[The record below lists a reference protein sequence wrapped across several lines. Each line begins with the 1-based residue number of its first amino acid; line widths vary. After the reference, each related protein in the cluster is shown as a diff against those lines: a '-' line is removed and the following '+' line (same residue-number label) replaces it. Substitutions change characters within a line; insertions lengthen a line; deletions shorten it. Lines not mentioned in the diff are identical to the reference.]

1 MTAEHEAPHG
11 AGSTGN
17 AGSPGSAGGA
27 ANAGSAGGRGESG
40 RHGDHE
46 HREQHGEYGKHGDF
60 GDSGEFGEYD
70 GMDALMAAITGDP
83 LPEEA
88 RRDPVF
94 LAGHRAA
101 EADVAV
107 LRDRLA
113 WLAEALTG
121 DERGEPAERS
131 VTRDAASRNAVTG
144 DAAAG
149 SAVTGDAAA
158 GSAVTGDAAAGGAV
172 AEGVVTGDEVAG
184 GTAADDGVGAAPSA
198 RRSRSRTRPAGSV
211 RPAASLRPSGSVR
224 SSRAG
229 RTRGSGRALRI
240 ALGSLAGAAAFSLAL
255 GVGWLVT
262 NGGVGGENGGSAKS
276 AADAAGKEVR
286 TAVRPADPERE
297 LACSPL
303 VVEGTVTRVQRR
315 EEDSSS
321 RVTVTVSRSYRPT
334 HGPAEVGFLV
344 DGGMRPVPRT
354 GQHVLVV
361 VGRGERYAS
370 RWAVG
375 DARVAAERAWITD
388 ALPGARNLACPSGEA
403 P

>member
-40 RHGDHE
+40 RHEDHE

-94 LAGHRAA
+94 LAEHRAA

-131 VTRDAASRNAVTG
+131 VTR
-144 DAAAG
+144 
-149 SAVTGDAAA
+149 
-158 GSAVTGDAAAGGAV
+158 
-172 AEGVVTGDEVAG
+172 
-184 GTAADDGVGAAPSA
+184 
-198 RRSRSRTRPAGSV
+198 
-211 RPAASLRPSGSVR
+211 
-224 SSRAG
+224 
-229 RTRGSGRALRI
+229 
-240 ALGSLAGAAAFSLAL
+240 
-255 GVGWLVT
+255 
-262 NGGVGGENGGSAKS
+262 
-276 AADAAGKEVR
+276 
-286 TAVRPADPERE
+286 
-297 LACSPL
+297 
-303 VVEGTVTRVQRR
+303 
-315 EEDSSS
+315 
-321 RVTVTVSRSYRPT
+321 
-334 HGPAEVGFLV
+334 
-344 DGGMRPVPRT
+344 
-354 GQHVLVV
+354 
-361 VGRGERYAS
+361 
-370 RWAVG
+370 
-375 DARVAAERAWITD
+375 
-388 ALPGARNLACPSGEA
+388 
-403 P
+403 